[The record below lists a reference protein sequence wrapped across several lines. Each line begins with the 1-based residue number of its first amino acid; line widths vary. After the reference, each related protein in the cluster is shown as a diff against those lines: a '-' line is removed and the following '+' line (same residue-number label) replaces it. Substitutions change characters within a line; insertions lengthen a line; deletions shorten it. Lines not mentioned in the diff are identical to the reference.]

1 MKDIHIKIP
10 DKEHAQLSDY
20 CKAQE
25 RTISD
30 VLREQ
35 IRLILKQ
42 WESIPKK

>member
-10 DKEHAQLSDY
+10 DQEHKDLTLF

-30 VLREQ
+30 VLREA
-35 IRLILKQ
+35 IRKLIY
-42 WESIPKK
+42 EPKG